1 MENIIYFDL
10 SVKKE
15 PECAFCKKPK
25 NQVQFLIGE
34 EGKPHI
40 CSNCVEKCN
49 VLLAA
54 HAT

>member
-1 MENIIYFDL
+1 MDKIIYFDPPE
-10 SVKKE
+10 KKE

-40 CSNCVEKCN
+40 CSSCVEKCAA
-49 VLLAA
+49 LLAA